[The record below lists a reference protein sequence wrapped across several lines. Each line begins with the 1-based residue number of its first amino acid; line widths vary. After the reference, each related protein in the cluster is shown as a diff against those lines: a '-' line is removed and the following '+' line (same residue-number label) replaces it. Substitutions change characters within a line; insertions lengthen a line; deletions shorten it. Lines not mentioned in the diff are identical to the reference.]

1 MEFLDTVN
9 QMSLDAIDEDIKD
22 HLLDQWI
29 DSIADE
35 GPEYVEYKV
44 MGFAGPILQKQYNEY
59 YGLTKDDDFY
69 FEVGE

>member
-29 DSIADE
+29 NTHADE
-35 GPEYVEYKV
+35 GPEYIEHGF
-44 MGFAGPILQKQYNEY
+44 MMFAGPELQKQYNEY
-59 YGLTKDDDFY
+59 YKLTKDDDFY